1 MSRLFVPA
9 PRIASLALIL
19 FLCATLTSVSSS
31 AERPAVT
38 NKTEHARGLK
48 DRYLALTDSWAKEV
62 VFTPEE
68 EKSMREGKAREELMI
83 KGPDDPLG
91 KQIRAAGE
99 PSFDA
104 LAAVYPGKILDR
116 TILGTYSDPDSPLGG
131 YNDEFAIYWNG
142 AIAANLVK
150 ARRTDG
156 RGETGVLQMAHNTVI
171 EFRVGAD
178 DEIFGK
184 VRSRY
189 SSVGYENGYLPIV
202 TATYERE
209 GVAFSET
216 AFAHKPKDESEGWDI
231 AYVRMAATNTTSTE
245 QTAQLTEHIMLM
257 DGGKVRF
264 EQGRFLDPHGAIL
277 AAVDDSRAAFDT
289 NTGALRHSFKLAP
302 GGNAQV
308 HLKIPFVPDAKQL
321 LKPASAVDFASAY
334 KTQKTFWEG
343 LLSRGA
349 RIEVPEPRVNNVYR
363 ALLAQNFVLADGPRF
378 TYGSGIRYN
387 DSTYPQ
393 ENGFG
398 AHVFAMYGFKDYADK
413 LQRYFLGM
421 CVTPKGAG
429 RKYQNR
435 RAMALHHLLE
445 DYRLTGS
452 TNLFRHFASDY
463 YRVADEIVSDRHST
477 MTNSSSGEKP
487 LYWGWL
493 PPDKPGADVE
503 ASTQRVYVPGHNI
516 NNCQGLQDFGRF
528 LIITGIDPA
537 RGEKYVREAE
547 DFRKTL
553 MSAMERA
560 AIRIPGQPPFVD
572 LQTLMFRETPDYGPE
587 PYDDLALGRLQG
599 TYSHYW
605 VDMEFHY
612 NFFNP
617 GDEVGHWLADYVRE
631 RNGFVLGLCRARRQW
646 GNSYWVNNVYD
657 GGYYNYR
664 LRNGDVQ
671 EFIYGLY
678 ARLAF
683 GMSRYTCVASEG
695 SPFIGYNTVHGGYV
709 SPDYSFPNSG
719 ANSDTLHMIR
729 NALVYEELTNNI
741 ETGTLFLLKGAPR
754 KWLEPGKRIRVE
766 RLVTYFGDLS
776 FTAESDQNEHT
787 VHAKIDAPAGRW
799 EKIDIALA
807 QSGSAAPRNVEV
819 NGKPHTDFD
828 SRGNVRLRPGAA
840 SYQIEVHY

>member
-1 MSRLFVPA
+1 MLVAF
-9 PRIASLALIL
+9 IL
-19 FLCATLTSVSSS
+19 TATSGIS
-31 AERPAVT
+31 AERT
-38 NKTEHARGLK
+38 NIINEGSQARSLK
-48 DRYLALTDSWAKEV
+48 DRYIALADAWAKDV

-68 EKSMREGKAREELMI
+68 EKAMQEGKAREELMI

-99 PSFDA
+99 PSFSA

-116 TILGTYSDPDSPLGG
+116 TVLGTYSDPEGALNG

-142 AIAANLVK
+142 AIAANLIK
-150 ARRTDG
+150 ARRTGG
-156 RGETGVLQMAHNTVI
+156 RGETGFTQPCHNAVI

-178 DEIFGK
+178 SELFGRM
-184 VRSRY
+184 RSKY
-189 SSVGYENGYLPIV
+189 SSIGYEDGYLPIV
-202 TATYERE
+202 TATYERD
-209 GVAFSET
+209 GIAFTET
-216 AFAHKPKDESEGWDI
+216 AFAHKPREESGGWDI
-231 AYVRMAATNTTSTE
+231 AYIRLAMTNTVNQPQS
-245 QTAQLTEHIMLM
+245 AILTEHVILM
-257 DGGKVRF
+257 DGGKIRF
-264 EQGRFLDPHGAIL
+264 ERGMLLDATEAIL
-277 AAVDDSRAAFDT
+277 ATVDDGQAVFDPA
-289 NTGALRHSFKLAP
+289 TGNLRHTFRLAP
-302 GGNAQV
+302 GAIAQV
-308 HLKIPFVPDAKQL
+308 HLKIPFVPDAKKL
-321 LKPASAVDFASAY
+321 LKSASSADFALAY
-334 KTQKTFWEG
+334 KTQRDFWQG
-343 LLSRGA
+343 LLARGA
-349 RIEVPEPRVNNVYR
+349 RIDVPEPRINNVYR

-378 TYGSGIRYN
+378 TYGSGLRYN

-398 AHVFAMYGFKDYADK
+398 AHVLAMYGFKDYADK
-413 LQRYFLGM
+413 LQRHFLGM

-435 RAMALHHLLE
+435 RAMVLHHLLE
-445 DYRLTGS
+445 NYRLTGS
-452 TNLFRHFASDY
+452 TNLFKQFAKDY
-463 YRVADEIVSDRHST
+463 YRVADEIISDRHST
-477 MTNSSSGEKP
+477 MTNTTGEKP

-528 LIITGIDPA
+528 LVITGIDPA
-537 RGEKYVREAE
+537 RGESYEREAE

-553 MSAMERA
+553 MNSMERA
-560 AIRIPGQPPFVD
+560 AIRIPGRPPFVD

-612 NFFNP
+612 NFFN
-617 GDEVGHWLADYVRE
+617 DDDQVGNWLADYVRD

-664 LRNGDVQ
+664 LRKGDVQ

-683 GMSRYTCVASEG
+683 GMSRYTYVASEG
-695 SPFIGYNTVHGGYV
+695 SPFIRYNTVNGGYV
-709 SPDYSFPNSG
+709 SPDYSFPNSA

-741 ETGTLFLLKGAPR
+741 ETGTLFLLKGVPR
-754 KWLEPGKRIRVE
+754 KWLEPGKQIRVE
-766 RLVTYFGDLS
+766 RLATYYGDLS
-776 FTAESDQNEHT
+776 FTVECDKDGRT
-787 VHAKIDAPAGRW
+787 VRATVDAPPGSWKTIELAVAG
-799 EKIDIALA
+799 AV
-807 QSGSAAPRNVEV
+807 SAVPRSVQV
-819 NGKPHTDFD
+819 DGKPHTDFD
-828 SRGNVRLRPGAA
+828 TLGNVRLHPGPA
-840 SYQIEVHY
+840 SYQIEVRY